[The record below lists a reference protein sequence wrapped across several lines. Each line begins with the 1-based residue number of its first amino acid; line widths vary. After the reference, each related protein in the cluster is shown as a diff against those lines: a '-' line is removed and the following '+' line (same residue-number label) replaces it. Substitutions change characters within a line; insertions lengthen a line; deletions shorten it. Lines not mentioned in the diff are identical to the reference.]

1 MAGLR
6 SKTVWRIALA
16 VGTATSAI
24 CTSAG
29 LDVLNAQEPKPPMAP
44 MDTSRKPRK
53 PPMAPMAPM
62 DTDGMS
68 RKPPMRP
75 MMMGAPLPFG
85 IMIGRAEQWMVGYQ
99 YMAEKLN
106 GLLDGTTAISQ
117 ADALARFATTPTD
130 MTMQTHMAMLMYA
143 PADRFTVMAML
154 PYVSMSMGELHRD
167 GTRSTERSK
176 GIGDLELR
184 GLYSLYAAPALRHRV
199 LASFG
204 VGLPT
209 GSINLTDAEGARLE
223 YPMQTGS
230 GTFSLLPG
238 VTYLG
243 EVLPWSWGVELNS
256 TERLGRNA
264 HEYRLGNRVEPDFWV
279 ERSLTPSLTLSTGAR
294 GEWWGNVSGADA
306 ALDPTDEPTKDA
318 NIQGGKRLEAL
329 LGLTVQ
335 PPTGYFSG
343 QQFLIQGDVPVR
355 QSLDGPQLKRTFMLH
370 VAWQWGF

>member
-1 MAGLR
+1 MPIAGTPR
-6 SKTVWRIALA
+6 TTVCRIALA
-16 VGTATSAI
+16 FGTAMSAI
-24 CTSAG
+24 CACAAP
-29 LDVLNAQEPKPPMAP
+29 DVLTAQATKP
-44 MDTSRKPRK
+44 SK
-53 PPMAPMAPM
+53 APM

-68 RKPPMRP
+68 QKPGMRS
-75 MMMGAPLPFG
+75 MMGAPLPFG

-106 GLLDGTTAISQ
+106 GLLDGTDAISQ
-117 ADALARFATTPTD
+117 ADVLTRFATTPTK

-143 PADRFTVMAML
+143 PADRFTVMAMV
-154 PYVSMSMGELHRD
+154 PYVAMSMGELHGD

-176 GIGDLELR
+176 GIGDLEVR
-184 GLYSLYAAPALRHRV
+184 GLYSLYATKDLRHRL

-243 EVLPWSWGVELNS
+243 EVRPWSWGVELNA
-256 TERLGRNA
+256 TERIGRNA
-264 HEYRLGNRVEPDFWV
+264 HGYRLGNRVEPDLWI
-279 ERSLTPSLTLSTGAR
+279 ERSLTPALTLSTGAR
-294 GEWWGNVSGADA
+294 GEWWGNVNGSDA
-306 ALDPTDEPTKDA
+306 SLDPTDEPTKDA
-318 NIQGGKRLEAL
+318 NIQGGKRLNAL
-329 LGLTVQ
+329 VGVTVQ
-335 PPTGYFSG
+335 PPNGFLSG
-343 QQFLIQGDVPVR
+343 QQVLIQGDVPVW
-355 QSLDGPQLKRTFMLH
+355 QSLDGPQLKRSFMVH

>member
-1 MAGLR
+1 MAATPR
-6 SKTVWRIALA
+6 KTVCRIALA
-16 VGTATSAI
+16 FGTAMSAI
-24 CTSAG
+24 CASAA
-29 LDVLNAQEPKPPMAP
+29 LDVLTAQATKPP
-44 MDTSRKPRK
+44 K
-53 PPMAPMAPM
+53 APM

-68 RKPPMRP
+68 QKPRMRN
-75 MMMGAPLPFG
+75 MMGTPLPFG

-99 YMAEKLN
+99 YMEEKLN
-106 GLLDGTTAISQ
+106 GLLDGTDAISQ
-117 ADALARFATTPTD
+117 ADVLTRFATTPTS

-154 PYVSMSMGELHRD
+154 PYVAMSMGELHGD

-184 GLYSLYAAPALRHRV
+184 GLYSLYAAKELRHRI
-199 LASFG
+199 LANFG

-243 EVLPWSWGVELNS
+243 EVRPWSWGVELNS
-256 TERLGRNA
+256 TERLGRNE
-264 HEYRLGNRVEPDFWV
+264 HGYRLGNRFEPNLWL
-279 ERSLTPSLTLSTGAR
+279 ERSLTTSLSLSAGAR
-294 GEWWGNVSGADA
+294 GEWWDNISGSDA
-306 ALDPTDEPTKDA
+306 ALDPTDEPTKSA
-318 NIQGGKRLEAL
+318 TIQGGNHLNAL
-329 LGLTVQ
+329 LGVTVQ
-335 PPTGYFSG
+335 PPNGFFSG
-343 QQFLIQGDVPVR
+343 QQFLIQGDVPAR
-355 QSLDGPQLKRTFMLH
+355 QSLDGPQLKRSFMLH